1 MASSGSAGPAGP
13 AKPAGPA
20 GSARPA
26 FEHRPP
32 KHGLIGPFGARQLAG
47 GLVIVVAAVVLL
59 LAITA
64 PLGRTGAT
72 GPRDPHP
79 TPYVLSS
86 APATGLRPGQLA
98 PELATTRP
106 DGSPFRLTDIHGDP
120 VRLADLRGK
129 VVWINFF
136 ASWCPP
142 CQAETPVLRDT
153 YTAYKDKGVAMIG
166 ISVQETTASDVA
178 TYAAKYGLGYTIAA
192 DLSGDVFRLYGAYV
206 LPTQVFIRPDG
217 TIDQVHLGLMTDE
230 SAAAELDAL
239 LPAGTPGPSASPSP
253 GAPGATSAP

>member
-1 MASSGSAGPAGP
+1 M
-13 AKPAGPA
+13 A
-20 GSARPA
+20 GSEPARPA

-32 KHGLIGPFGARQLAG
+32 KHGLIGPFGARQIAG

-64 PLGRTGAT
+64 PLGRTGVT
-72 GPRDPHP
+72 GPRDPRP

-106 DGSPFRLTDIHGDP
+106 DGSQFSLADIHGNP

-129 VVWINFF
+129 AVWINFF

-153 YTAYKDKGVAMIG
+153 YTAYRDKGVVMIG

-178 TYAAKYGLGYTIAA
+178 AYAAKYGLGYTIAA
-192 DLSGDVFRLYGAYV
+192 DLSGDIFRLYGAYV

-217 TIDQVHLGLMTDE
+217 TIDQVHLGLMDDV

-239 LPAGTPGPSASPSP
+239 LPVRTQGPSPSPSP
-253 GAPGATSAP
+253 GASGASAAP

>member
-1 MASSGSAGPAGP
+1 MTQTGAGAP
-13 AKPAGPA
+13 
-20 GSARPA
+20 RPA
-26 FEHRPP
+26 FEHRPA
-32 KHGLIGPFGARQLAG
+32 KHGLIGPFGARQIAA
-47 GLVIVVAAVVLL
+47 GLVIVVAVVVLL

-64 PLGRTGAT
+64 PLGTTGVP

-86 APATGLRPGQLA
+86 APATGLQRGQLA

-106 DGSPFRLTDIHGDP
+106 DGSPFTLIDIHGKP

-153 YTAYKDKGVAMIG
+153 YAAYKDKGVAMIG
-166 ISVQETTASDVA
+166 ISVQETTTTDVA
-178 TYAAKYGLGYTIAA
+178 AYAAKYGLGYTIAA

-206 LPTQVFIRPDG
+206 LPTQVFIGPDG
-217 TIDQVHLGLMTDE
+217 VIRDIHLGLMDDA

-239 LPAGTPGPSASPSP
+239 LPATAAPSTPASSPSP
-253 GAPGATSAP
+253 GRSGASAAP

>member
-1 MASSGSAGPAGP
+1 MTPTGTGTP
-13 AKPAGPA
+13 
-20 GSARPA
+20 RPA

-32 KHGLIGPFGARQLAG
+32 KHGLIGPFGARQIAA
-47 GLVIVVAAVVLL
+47 GLVIVVAVVVLL

-64 PLGRTGAT
+64 PLGHTGVT

-86 APATGLRPGQLA
+86 APATGLQRGQLA

-106 DGSPFRLTDIHGDP
+106 DGTQFTLTDIQGNP

-129 VVWINFF
+129 AVWINFF

-153 YTAYKDKGVAMIG
+153 YAAYKDKGVAMIG
-166 ISVQETTASDVA
+166 ISVSGRAVPTAAS
-178 TYAAKYGLGYTIAA
+178 TE
-192 DLSGDVFRLYGAYV
+192 
-206 LPTQVFIRPDG
+206 PT
-217 TIDQVHLGLMTDE
+217 
-230 SAAAELDAL
+230 A
-239 LPAGTPGPSASPSP
+239 PSASSSLRPNHSMP
-253 GAPGATSAP
+253 LVNSSAPSRMMNSAMMRMTMSMP

>member
-1 MASSGSAGPAGP
+1 MTTPPAP
-13 AKPAGPA
+13 
-20 GSARPA
+20 RPA

-32 KHGLIGPFGARQLAG
+32 KHGVIGPFGARQLAG

-59 LAITA
+59 LAVTA
-64 PLGRTGAT
+64 PLGRSGTT
-72 GPRDPHP
+72 GPRDPRP

-106 DGSPFRLTDIHGDP
+106 DGTQFALTDIHGNP

-142 CQAETPVLRDT
+142 CQAETPVLRDM
-153 YTAYKDKGVAMIG
+153 YTAYKDKGVVMIG
-166 ISVQETTASDVA
+166 ISVQETTTTDVA
-178 TYAAKYGLGYTIAA
+178 AYAAKYGLGYTIAA
-192 DLSGDVFRLYGAYV
+192 DLSGDIFRLYGAYV
-206 LPTQVFIRPDG
+206 LPTQVFIGPDG
-217 TIDQVHLGLMTDE
+217 IIRDVHLGLMDDT
-230 SAAAELDAL
+230 SAATELDAI
-239 LPAGTPGPSASPSP
+239 LPAQAPGPSPTP
-253 GAPGATSAP
+253 GASGGSSAP

>member
-1 MASSGSAGPAGP
+1 MASSGPAG
-13 AKPAGPA
+13 KT

-47 GLVIVVAAVVLL
+47 GLVIVAAAVVLL

-64 PLGRTGAT
+64 PLGRTGTT

-86 APATGLRPGQLA
+86 APATGLHPGQLA
-98 PELATTRP
+98 PELSTSRP
-106 DGSPFRLTDIHGDP
+106 DGSPFTLTDIHGDP

-153 YTAYKDKGVAMIG
+153 YAAYRDKGVVMIG

-178 TYAAKYGLGYTIAA
+178 AYATKYGLGYTIAA
-192 DLSGDVFRLYGAYV
+192 DLSGDIFRLYGAYV

-217 TIDQVHLGLMTDE
+217 TIDQVHLGLMTDD

-239 LPAGTPGPSASPSP
+239 LAAGAPVPSASPP
-253 GAPGATSAP
+253 GGPGATPAP

>member
-1 MASSGSAGPAGP
+1 MTPTGTGTP
-13 AKPAGPA
+13 
-20 GSARPA
+20 RPA

-32 KHGLIGPFGARQLAG
+32 KHGLIGPFGARQIAA
-47 GLVIVVAAVVLL
+47 GLVIVVAVVVLL

-64 PLGRTGAT
+64 PLGHTGVT

-86 APATGLRPGQLA
+86 APATGLQRGQLA

-106 DGSPFRLTDIHGDP
+106 DGTQFTLTDIQGNA

-129 VVWINFF
+129 AVWINFF

-153 YTAYKDKGVAMIG
+153 YAAYKDKGVAMIG
-166 ISVQETTASDVA
+166 ISVQETTTTDVA
-178 TYAAKYGLGYTIAA
+178 AYAAKYGLSYTVAA
-192 DLSGDVFRLYGAYV
+192 DLSGDIFRLYGAYV
-206 LPTQVFIRPDG
+206 LPTQVFIGPDG
-217 TIDQVHLGLMTDE
+217 VIRDIHLGLMDDA
-230 SAAAELDAL
+230 SAATELDAL
-239 LPAGTPGPSASPSP
+239 LPVTASPAPSASPSP
-253 GAPGATSAP
+253 ASSGASSAP